1 MRNTRGQAA
10 LALAL
15 DAPDNV
21 AIVGTA
27 FARAKGPARATIHA
41 LVERADRQTAPMII
55 HDREYIKPSKAARE
69 LSILHALSLD
79 SDLSQLEI
87 GHRNGLSGAMV
98 NQYLRE
104 LSAKGLIR
112 YVPANGKSF
121 RYVLTE
127 QGEEMR
133 RKMFALFSGE
143 LVRLYSSLKQ
153 SIREKLYALERKG
166 VRKVVLFGAS
176 ETCEVLLSALRDS
189 AFEVVALVDND
200 PEKQGKRFHGQIIAS
215 PRILE
220 GLSCQAVIIT
230 SFGHQDE
237 IREQLTPLAATTGME
252 IVLL

>member
-1 MRNTRGQAA
+1 MVNTRGQAA

-15 DAPDNV
+15 DAPDID
-21 AIVGTA
+21 APAGTA
-27 FARAKGPARATIHA
+27 FAKVRKTARATIHV

-55 HDREYIKPSKAARE
+55 HDREYIKPSKAARV
-69 LSILHALSLD
+69 LSILQALSLD

-87 GHRNGLSGAMV
+87 GHRSGLSGAMV

-104 LSAKGLIR
+104 LSSQDLVR

-121 RYVLTE
+121 HYVLSE
-127 QGEEMR
+127 QGEAMR
-133 RKMFALFSGE
+133 RKMFATFSGE
-143 LVRLYSSLKQ
+143 LVRLYSSLKL
-153 SIREKLYALERKG
+153 SIREKLLALERKG

-189 AFEVVALVDND
+189 AFEVVAVLDND

-215 PRILE
+215 PRILD
-220 GLSCQAVIIT
+220 GLACQAVIVT

-237 IREQLTPLAATTGME
+237 IREQLTPLAATSGME